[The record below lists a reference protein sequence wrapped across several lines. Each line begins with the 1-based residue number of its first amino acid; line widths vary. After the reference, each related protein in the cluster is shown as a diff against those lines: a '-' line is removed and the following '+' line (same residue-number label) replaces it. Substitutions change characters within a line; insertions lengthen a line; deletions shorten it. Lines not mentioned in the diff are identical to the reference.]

1 MVFRILQRIIRA
13 VRIRDDGSAR
23 DETPDRLNVEAVSN
37 FPIYCLRGLRKMDWV
52 DDRLVIDTEA
62 FLPDP
67 KTARTRT
74 DGGLETSVNW
84 EDDAQ
89 AEAFTLADHSNA
101 RYGAARLATEQIRH
115 TSRTTAATQL
125 PLSWERKSIP
135 NKNPYHGNIVY
146 ASHVN
151 KRLQKQ
157 LAAVLATKSRFL
169 PPPRIDS

>member
-1 MVFRILQRIIRA
+1 
-13 VRIRDDGSAR
+13 
-23 DETPDRLNVEAVSN
+23 
-37 FPIYCLRGLRKMDWV
+37 MDSV

-67 KTARTRT
+67 KTAQGRT

-89 AEAFTLADHSNA
+89 AENFTLTDINTA
-101 RYGAARLATEQIRH
+101 RYGAARLATDQILH
-115 TSRTTAATQL
+115 TSRTTMAVNL
-125 PLSWERKSIP
+125 PLSCERKSIP

-146 ASHVN
+146 AVHVN

-157 LAAVLATKSRFL
+157 LAAVLATKSQFVS
-169 PPPRIDS
+169 PSRIGS

>member
-1 MVFRILQRIIRA
+1 MVFRILQRIIGA
-13 VRIRDDGSAR
+13 LRIRHYGPAR
-23 DETPDRLNVEAVSN
+23 DDTTDKLNAAALGD

-52 DDRLVIDTEA
+52 DDRSIIDTEA

-74 DGGLETSVNW
+74 DGGLETSINW
-84 EDDAQ
+84 EDDGEV
-89 AEAFTLADHSNA
+89 EAFTLADNGNA

-115 TSRTTAATQL
+115 TSRTTAAVKS
-125 PLSWERKSIP
+125 PLSCERKSIP

-146 ASHVN
+146 AAHVN

-157 LAAVLATKSRFL
+157 LAAVLATKSKFV
-169 PPPRIDS
+169 PPRTNN